1 MHRIKKVSSKQ
12 DFWTMILAPTDFAE
26 MKKKPKDL
34 IICYFLGN
42 TSPLIFMGPNRWNKF
57 SWIFVN
63 FIIAVLM
70 QSRHLLDVQI
80 TSDRYVMYISYKT

>member
-1 MHRIKKVSSKQ
+1 MAAKWYNSLDTNS
-12 DFWTMILAPTDFAE
+12 TLAPTDFAE
-26 MKKKPKDL
+26 MKKKQKNL

-70 QSRHLLDVQI
+70 QSRHLIDVH
-80 TSDRYVMYISYKT
+80 YVLSNYLHAF